1 LTYKTILVINTMHIG
16 DLLLITPALRTLRT
30 NFPDAKIT
38 LLTDK
43 SLADLVR
50 ENPCID
56 ECLTIDKHGRDKSF
70 GALVHFIRRL
80 RSRKFDL
87 VMNLH
92 RNERCSA
99 ITAFCG
105 AKKRIGYAQPGFG
118 IFYTKKYPNLAMADT
133 PKELATK
140 HQVTV
145 HLEML
150 QKALNLKTIDD
161 RGLEMKIPDA
171 AEQEAARI
179 WQQMLD
185 ETAKAT
191 KTTERNAATDVDTS
205 STTTNSVVARP
216 VIAFNIGASWATKRW
231 IDTYFAQ
238 CADTLIKEGY
248 AVAFFGGPTDVPIVD
263 ACLAQMKENGS
274 PHCHV
279 FTGKVSLAVLAGLFA
294 RCAVLLT
301 TDSGPMHI
309 GVSQNVPVV
318 TMFGASPVPTFYPYD
333 ARAILYKTPEPCHP
347 CGIHDCPKKGD
358 DHMACMKHIP
368 VATVL
373 DGVHELLKTYGGK
386 AARDLPRE
394 NADAKGSH
402 ACRIVAL

>member
-1 LTYKTILVINTMHIG
+1 MPQKSILVINTMHIG
-16 DLLLITPALRTLRT
+16 DLLLITPALRTLRA
-30 NFPDAKIT
+30 NYPQARIS

-43 SLADLVR
+43 TLADLVR

-56 ECLTIDKHGRDKSF
+56 ECLTIDKHGADRGMF
-70 GALVHFIRRL
+70 ALARFIRRL
-80 RSRKFDL
+80 RARHFDL
-87 VMNLH
+87 VINLH

-105 AKKRIGYAQPGFG
+105 AKERIGYAQPFFG
-118 IFYTKKYPNLAMADT
+118 RFYTKCYPNLAMADT

-150 QKALNLKTIDD
+150 QKALGLKAIDD
-161 RGLEMKIPDA
+161 RGLEMTIPAA
-171 AEQEAARI
+171 AEQEAARL
-179 WQQMLD
+179 WDAMG
-185 ETAKAT
+185 E
-191 KTTERNAATDVDTS
+191 
-205 STTTNSVVARP
+205 ARP

-238 CADTLIKEGY
+238 CADELIAEGY

-263 ACLAQMKENGS
+263 ACLAQMREKDS
-274 PHCHV
+274 SHCHV
-279 FTGKVSLAVLAGLFA
+279 FTGKVSLAVLAGLLA
-294 RCAVLLT
+294 RCALMLT

-333 ARAILYKTPEPCHP
+333 ARAILLKTPETCHP
-347 CGIHDCPKKGD
+347 CGIHDCPKQGD

-368 VATVL
+368 VENVMKY
-373 DGVHELLKTYGGK
+373 VRELLAKYQGK
-386 AARDLPRE
+386 AARELPRD
-394 NADAKGSH
+394 NATPDGLH
-402 ACRIVAL
+402 TCRIVEL